1 MKDLTEYL
9 VRSIVK
15 KPDKVSITE
24 IPAQGFISIEI
35 HADQDDLGL
44 IIGKKGK
51 IIKALQTLVQ
61 IKSLQENKRCFLK
74 VADSKEGVA
83 SAAAG

>member
-9 VRSIVK
+9 VKSIVK
-15 KPDKVSITE
+15 KPNKVSIIE
-24 IPAQGFISIEI
+24 VPAQGFISIEI
-35 HADQDDLGL
+35 RADQDDLGL

-74 VADSKEGVA
+74 VADSEEGVA
-83 SAAAG
+83 PAATG